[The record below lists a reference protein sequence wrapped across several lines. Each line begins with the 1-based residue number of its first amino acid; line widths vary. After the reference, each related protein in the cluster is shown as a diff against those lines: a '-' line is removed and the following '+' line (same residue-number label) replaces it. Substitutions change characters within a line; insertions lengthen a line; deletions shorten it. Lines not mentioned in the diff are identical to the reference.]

1 MTGSNVTYALSGGVR
16 ETGDAD
22 ESLNRSVSATR
33 SLSFVKSTERLTLD
47 RANRLSTA
55 DGRTFSLLLP
65 AARASTSPTVRRG
78 SSGGGTKMMKGEE
91 MLTIFLA
98 FVRAQSSRASGRSRS
113 LVHIGDC
120 NRFCGKMCA
129 RSRRSERERE
139 RGYYAG
145 FRTNETCGTCLRCL
159 ERVPTF
165 GSLPSFLS
173 RRSPSTKPLLNRA
186 YSLFKSPDYD
196 MNGSDP
202 NAIRGQDQLVATASP
217 TSTSS
222 ATTEQL
228 EENMQAPA
236 RDREDDEEDAA
247 ASAPLL
253 GVYGSQELLSP
264 EVAASPSG
272 SGDMSHKRL
281 LKGFCAY
288 SVAGEVRRPP

>member
-139 RGYYAG
+139 R
-145 FRTNETCGTCLRCL
+145 
-159 ERVPTF
+159 ERI
-165 GSLPSFLS
+165 LC
-173 RRSPSTKPLLNRA
+173 R
-186 YSLFKSPDYD
+186 
-196 MNGSDP
+196 
-202 NAIRGQDQLVATASP
+202 I
-217 TSTSS
+217 
-222 ATTEQL
+222 
-228 EENMQAPA
+228 
-236 RDREDDEEDAA
+236 
-247 ASAPLL
+247 
-253 GVYGSQELLSP
+253 
-264 EVAASPSG
+264 
-272 SGDMSHKRL
+272 
-281 LKGFCAY
+281 
-288 SVAGEVRRPP
+288 